1 MQISMFGSFDNQ
13 TMTIPEERTRS
24 IIQTRKFLLGLAY
37 DFKKIPSEIREM
49 AKSCLRHYPD
59 VASIQEICKKCPEII
74 DVKTVNSMIEC
85 LGWTGVDDS
94 VRLGKKIKKERKKK
108 NEN

>member
-1 MQISMFGSFDNQ
+1 
-13 TMTIPEERTRS
+13 MTIPSERTRS

-37 DFKKIPSEIREM
+37 DFKKIPTEIREM

-59 VASIQEICKKCPEII
+59 VSSIQEICKKCPEII
-74 DVKTVNSMIEC
+74 DAKTVNSMIEC
-85 LGWTGVDDS
+85 LRWTGLDDA
-94 VRLGKKIKKERKKK
+94 VILGNKIKKERKKK